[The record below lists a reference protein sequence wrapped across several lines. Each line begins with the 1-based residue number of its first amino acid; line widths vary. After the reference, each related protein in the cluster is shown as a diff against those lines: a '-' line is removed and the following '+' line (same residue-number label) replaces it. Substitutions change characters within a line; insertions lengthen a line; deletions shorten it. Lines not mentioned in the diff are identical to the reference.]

1 MLARRASRRRRHNN
15 TQARRFC
22 APDMMQASEGYAN
35 PQSPIPVILQRD
47 EEFGLHHNHVD
58 HDDEDDDDDDDD
70 DLYGNNDDEQEETHI
85 PRPPPA
91 YGLWRSS
98 VVRLN
103 PPPRAHK
110 EFKN

>member
-1 MLARRASRRRRHNN
+1 MLARRARRRRRHNN

-22 APDMMQASEGYAN
+22 TPDMMQASEGYAN

-47 EEFGLHHNHVD
+47 EELGLHHNHVD
-58 HDDEDDDDDDDD
+58 HDDDE
-70 DLYGNNDDEQEETHI
+70 DLYGNNDDEQEEIHI

-103 PPPRAHK
+103 APPRAHK
-110 EFKN
+110 EDKN